1 MGGRVPIDSPPG
13 TNCGPCGS
21 PRASRRKL
29 PSGPSAAWKEAARQG
44 PEIFLRVFEDCPL
57 SCGMTSTEAFYF
69 LVASGP
75 GRHTPPP
82 WAPWGRHTSALEGDI
97 MKLRKKDLA
106 KIVGFSA
113 ALAILAV
120 GIVVTCAEQS
130 ATPQPPAAEAAVAET
145 PPTLA
150 ADQPAQPDPSEPE
163 PCQPVPPEPAAE
175 PAPPPVPAQTPAA
188 PAPRPAPARAVP
200 AASLPPFMLP
210 STDGGG
216 TATRPLGP
224 APGVLWLSG
233 VIQGDPTVAVLRR
246 GENRYHVCEG
256 DLIEGRYRVIS
267 ISNNTAVLQRGSTRQ
282 TLRVGQY

>member
-1 MGGRVPIDSPPG
+1 
-13 TNCGPCGS
+13 
-21 PRASRRKL
+21 
-29 PSGPSAAWKEAARQG
+29 
-44 PEIFLRVFEDCPL
+44 
-57 SCGMTSTEAFYF
+57 
-69 LVASGP
+69 
-75 GRHTPPP
+75 
-82 WAPWGRHTSALEGDI
+82 

-113 ALAILAV
+113 ALVMLAV

-150 ADQPAQPDPSEPE
+150 ADQPSEPAAE
-163 PCQPVPPEPAAE
+163 PAVEAAPEPESPEPAAE
-175 PAPPPVPAQTPAA
+175 PAPPPVPAQTAA
-188 PAPRPAPARAVP
+188 ASAPRPAPRPAPARAVP